1 MTTKPA
7 PPPAAAEWLRNMQ
20 AAPAPRCC
28 HTCYQYTRS
37 GYCTKF
43 NQRPPDEFTQTL
55 NACDQWEDDD
65 IPF

>member
-20 AAPAPRCC
+20 AHPPRCC
-28 HTCYQYTRS
+28 HTCYKYQDDGTCEQF
-37 GYCTKF
+37 GM
-43 NQRPPDEFTQTL
+43 RPPDEFTQTM
-55 NACDQWEDDD
+55 NACDQWEDM

>member
-7 PPPAAAEWLRNMQ
+7 PPPAAAEWLRYMDL
-20 AAPAPRCC
+20 PPPRCC
-28 HTCYQYTRS
+28 HTCYQYTIA
-37 GYCTKF
+37 GNCIKF

-55 NACDQWEDDD
+55 NACDQWEDS